1 MSVAVAVE
9 DLTKRYAKRTV
20 LDGVGFALREGR
32 FLCLLGPSG
41 SGKSTLLRLICG
53 FERPERGRIDLFGST
68 VSTPR
73 RCLAPERRDLA
84 LVFQDCALWP
94 HLTALENVR
103 FALRRRGLKRREELL
118 AARAALERVGLGF
131 AADRYPHQLSG
142 GEQQRVG
149 LARALVA
156 RPPLILFDEPLSAL
170 DAELREQL
178 RLEIATLVREVNA
191 TAIYITHDQLEAF
204 ALGDLVGVMREG
216 RLLQLC
222 PPRELFERPPN
233 RFVAAFT
240 GIAGELRGRALACA
254 KQADGRYLIRIEIA
268 GRRLAGLAPRPLAG
282 GEAAVLSV
290 RPAAVRVGGEGANL
304 RAVVKECAFLG
315 SGWRYALEL
324 EGGGLL
330 SGVAGAQ
337 PLARGERLAAALDP
351 SHCHVFADGP
361 RRPPAPAAPRPSQP
375 PAVAEPA
382 REVVG

>member
-118 AARAALERVGLGF
+118 AARA
-131 AADRYPHQLSG
+131 
-142 GEQQRVG
+142 
-149 LARALVA
+149 LVA

-240 GIAGELRGRALACA
+240 GIAGELRGRVLACA
-254 KQADGRYLIRIEIA
+254 QQADGRYLIRIEIA

-361 RRPPAPAAPRPSQP
+361 RRPPAPAAPRPPQP